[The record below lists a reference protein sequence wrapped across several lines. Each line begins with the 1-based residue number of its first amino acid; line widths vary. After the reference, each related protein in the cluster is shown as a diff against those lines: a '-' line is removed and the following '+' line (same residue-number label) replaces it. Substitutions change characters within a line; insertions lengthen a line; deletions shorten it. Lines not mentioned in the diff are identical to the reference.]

1 MQSPLIMQR
10 DCAEDFVVSGAGPT
24 QFTEKRSQACLLELY
39 SSCIKCCFSVMFLA
53 LCSLGTPWDDSHFVH
68 AGNKAAIDKDWA
80 NRIQAWNVAI
90 CFIKILLNNVL

>member
-1 MQSPLIMQR
+1 M
-10 DCAEDFVVSGAGPT
+10 
-24 QFTEKRSQACLLELY
+24 
-39 SSCIKCCFSVMFLA
+39 CFSVMFLA

-80 NRIQAWNVAI
+80 NHIQAWNVAI